1 MVIVVVR
8 WYIKKGMEDN
18 FKNIWVEK
26 MEPSIKKGLFREF
39 FSKPVDL
46 VNDKYH
52 TLDVESLHYTTFINV
67 GLWEDIAAFDE
78 AIGNFIPD
86 REKLDLTKF
95 PEKHNK
101 EIIEVFDFE
110 FKLRERVVMTVQ
122 EDRVGFWE
130 LPSPSLKN
138 KF

>member
-1 MVIVVVR
+1 MVIVIVR
-8 WYIKKGMEDN
+8 WYIKKGKEDN
-18 FKNIWVEK
+18 FKSIRIEN
-26 MEPSIKKGLFREF
+26 MEPEIKEGLFREF
-39 FSKPVDL
+39 FSKPVDV

-67 GLWEDIAAFDE
+67 GLWKDIKAFDD
-78 AIGNFIPD
+78 AIVSFIPD
-86 REKLDLTKF
+86 REKPDLEKF

-110 FKLRERVVMTVQ
+110 FKLRERIVMAVK

-130 LPSPSLKN
+130 LPAPSLTN
-138 KF
+138 KL